1 MLPNP
6 IVLPRLAARRIALD
20 AADHG
25 LRDVETGGFLL
36 ARDDSDVISTVAFV
50 GTLGITRRRDQFRI
64 SERAV
69 DRLFAFVDDSGH
81 WIPSQFH
88 SHRAGAFL
96 SRVDVDHGLSVEGFS
111 STVVPQYASPPPRAE
126 EWGWWRFE
134 AGQWRRIAP
143 PEGSDSDVEVV
154 RFDEGGVRAD

>member
-88 SHRAGAFL
+88 SHR
-96 SRVDVDHGLSVEGFS
+96 LSVEGFS